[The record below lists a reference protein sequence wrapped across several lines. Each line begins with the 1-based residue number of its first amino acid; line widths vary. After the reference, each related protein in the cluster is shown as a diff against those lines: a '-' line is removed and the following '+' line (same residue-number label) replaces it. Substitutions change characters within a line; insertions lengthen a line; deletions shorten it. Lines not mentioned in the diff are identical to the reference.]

1 MFDTHTH
8 THTIH
13 SARCFVC
20 VYWCQTPHAV
30 IITISAEHVLEIPIV
45 VGLDFWI
52 HSPVGR
58 SSPFECTTT
67 ESSTV
72 RMSWRRW
79 CVLVLQTVGTIY
91 DGIIMAWNW
100 NDFQSTSTN
109 RLWPTVNLFI
119 CMFSVFFSLVLSCFH
134 TAKRECCSWNYRKKK
149 NEQNVSTSI
158 MQWAFLPRGRPIHL
172 YYVASISFQWIL
184 SYLFLFVTLVKRQ
197 VRTNGQNGYKR
208 DIQFTFFLLGVR
220 CVYRNTF

>member
-119 CMFSVFFSLVLSCFH
+119 CMFSVFFFFSCLVFFPYRQTWMLLLKLPKEKKRTKRVDFHYAMGIPSSRSPNPSLLRSVNFIP
-134 TAKRECCSWNYRKKK
+134 
-149 NEQNVSTSI
+149 V
-158 MQWAFLPRGRPIHL
+158 
-172 YYVASISFQWIL
+172 
-184 SYLFLFVTLVKRQ
+184 
-197 VRTNGQNGYKR
+197 
-208 DIQFTFFLLGVR
+208 
-220 CVYRNTF
+220 NT